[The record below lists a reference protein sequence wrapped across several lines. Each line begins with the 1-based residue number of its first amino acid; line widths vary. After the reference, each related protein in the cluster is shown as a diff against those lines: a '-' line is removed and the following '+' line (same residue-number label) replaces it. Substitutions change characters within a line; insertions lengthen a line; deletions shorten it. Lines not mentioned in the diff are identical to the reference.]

1 MKLIAAIIVIAA
13 IAAGVLGPQFLF
25 VVDET
30 QAAIVTRLGEPRR
43 SIVSPGLYAKTPFV
57 ETVTYFDRRSTL
69 FDADPDSFLTQDK
82 KRLIIDAYAIG
93 RIEDPLRFFE
103 SVRTARGAEQRGKD
117 IVVSDLKIEIAND
130 LQIDVIRD
138 RREAIMNKVTETVR
152 PKLGAFGIDTVDV
165 RLKRADF
172 PPQIAS
178 SVYANMDAERKRIA
192 NAERAEG
199 ARQDLEIRADVDRRA
214 TIIRAEAQRDAAII
228 QGCGLAEANA
238 IYAGAFSQNP
248 EFYRFQ
254 RSLEVF
260 KSSLTGNMV
269 AVGSAGD
276 LGQLFGEI
284 REGVAASVELP
295 GAEGS
300 ENGPSDV
307 GPTCAQVAAAQL
319 LAGDLVVDQSEIE
332 LVSFEQVDWPDSSLG
347 CPQEG
352 RFYIE
357 GTVPGYKLLL
367 DYQGTSYEV
376 HTNEFGSR
384 QVTCNITQTEPEPTE
399 AESSSP

>member
-1 MKLIAAIIVIAA
+1 MKLIAALIVIAA

-43 SIVSPGLYAKTPFV
+43 SIVTPGLYAKSPFV
-57 ETVTYFDRRSTL
+57 ETVTYFDKRSTL

-117 IVVSDLKIEIAND
+117 IVVSDMKIEIAND

-138 RREAIMNKVTETVR
+138 RREAIMNKVTETVQ
-152 PKLGAFGIDTVDV
+152 PKLATFGIDTVDV

-199 ARQDLEIRADVDRRA
+199 SRQDLEIRADVDRRA

-228 QGCGLAEANA
+228 EGCGIAEANA
-238 IYAGAFSQNP
+238 IYADAFSRDP

-260 KSSLTGNMV
+260 KTSLTENMV
-269 AVGSAGD
+269 AVGSAAD
-276 LGQLFGEI
+276 LGQLFGEV
-284 REGVAASVELP
+284 REGVAESVKLSDD
-295 GAEGS
+295 EGS
-300 ENGPSDV
+300 DNSSFDV
-307 GPTCAQVAAAQL
+307 GPNCARVAAAQL
-319 LAGDLVVDQSEIE
+319 LAGELVVDQSEIE
-332 LVSFEQVDWPDSSLG
+332 LVSFRQVDWPDSSLG

-357 GTVPGYKLLL
+357 GVVPGYELLL
-367 DYQGTSYEV
+367 DYEGTSYQI
-376 HTNEFGSR
+376 HSNEFGSR
-384 QVTCNITQTEPEPTE
+384 QITCNITQQQEPE
-399 AESSSP
+399 SPSP

>member
-1 MKLIAAIIVIAA
+1 MKLIAALIVIAA
-13 IAAGVLGPQFLF
+13 IVAAVLVPQFLF

-43 SIVSPGLYAKTPFV
+43 SIVTPGLYAKTPFV

-260 KSSLTGNMV
+260 KTSLTENMV
-269 AVGSAGD
+269 AVGSAVD
-276 LGQLFGEI
+276 LGQIFGEI
-284 REGVAASVELP
+284 REGLAESVRLP
-295 GAEGS
+295 DEEGS
-300 ENGPSDV
+300 ENGPTDV
-307 GPTCAQVAAAQL
+307 GPTCARVAAAQL
-319 LAGDLVVDQSEIE
+319 LAGELVVDQSEIE
-332 LVSFEQVDWPDSSLG
+332 LVSFRQVDWSDSSLG
-347 CPQEG
+347 CPEEG

-357 GTVPGYKLLL
+357 GVVPGYELLF
-367 DYQGTSYEV
+367 DYQGTPYQI

-384 QVTCNITQTEPEPTE
+384 LVTCVAAQQTEPEP
-399 AESSSP
+399 SGS